1 MTPLEASSSL
11 RRAIE
16 EPDIHPQIHHRPAA
30 SSVSHLRPDVAYHA
44 QSAPRKVRKSDSVES
59 DGADASAA
67 SAVRKKRARDRGR
80 SGSRRRKGTWKKL
93 LWVKQDYPD
102 NHTDEE
108 TFLDHLQRN
117 PRLQP
122 YEFWPLVADSTVIVQ
137 HVCSVVVFACC
148 FAGIITGRVS
158 PVAVVSWGS
167 IGTVLG
173 WVLWD
178 FWVGQEEAANAAEE
192 GPAELG
198 DDAGTMSSSS
208 SVSAVGAQSKE
219 VQGLGL
225 IGLSV
230 LPLQQDHSHNASSTS
245 LHSANSSAPQTN
257 TGHATGAATFANY
270 AYYPPY
276 GGQASSFSPR
286 NQQRL
291 ATAKSA
297 ILIYC
302 ALLGLSPILKSLTKS
317 TSSDSIW
324 AIS

>member
-44 QSAPRKVRKSDSVES
+44 QSAPRKVRKSGSVGS

-219 VQGLGL
+219 
-225 IGLSV
+225 
-230 LPLQQDHSHNASSTS
+230 
-245 LHSANSSAPQTN
+245 
-257 TGHATGAATFANY
+257 
-270 AYYPPY
+270 
-276 GGQASSFSPR
+276 
-286 NQQRL
+286 
-291 ATAKSA
+291 
-297 ILIYC
+297 
-302 ALLGLSPILKSLTKS
+302 
-317 TSSDSIW
+317 
-324 AIS
+324 